1 MQFKGHQACQS
12 NVALLSQRR
21 SGRDEMNSALHA
33 SVALSV
39 GGIVQKKIV
48 IRAIAGGVCL
58 MALSGAAFAQ
68 SLAYTNQPVDV
79 YAGPSGEYPVVA
91 QVPPGAELTVY
102 GCVADYSWCDVGAPG
117 LRGWVY
123 GEYLDYPY
131 QGAEVPIMTY
141 GVQIGVPIVTFSFGT
156 YWDHYYR
163 GQPWYHDRDRWANRP
178 PPMRGGPPP
187 HGGPPAAG
195 GPAMN
200 PRPVMHGGPQ
210 PQPQPGYAH
219 GPMQP
224 QPGYARGPQGQAA
237 GHPGGPSGEHGGEA
251 HGGNEDRNHPPDSH

>member
-1 MQFKGHQACQS
+1 M
-12 NVALLSQRR
+12 
-21 SGRDEMNSALHA
+21 
-33 SVALSV
+33 
-39 GGIVQKKIV
+39 QKKIV

-58 MALSGAAFAQ
+58 IALSGAAFAQ
-68 SLAYTNQPVDV
+68 SPAYTNQPVDV
-79 YAGPSGEYPVVA
+79 YAGPSGDYPVVA
-91 QVPPGAELTVY
+91 QVPPSAQLTVY
-102 GCVADYSWCDVGAPG
+102 GCVSDYSWCDVEAPG

-131 QGAEVPIMTY
+131 QGTEVPIMTY
-141 GVQIGVPIVTFSFGT
+141 GLQIGLPVVVFSFGT

-187 HGGPPAAG
+187 HGGQPAAG

-210 PQPQPGYAH
+210 PQPQPQPQQGYAH
-219 GPMQP
+219 GSMQP
-224 QPGYARGPQGQAA
+224 QPGYPRGPAQPPGQMTGGHQGQPAV
-237 GHPGGPSGEHGGEA
+237 HPGGQSGEHGGEA
-251 HGGNEDRNHPPDSH
+251 RGGNEDRNHPQDNH